1 LKIPGPDTVCRAIEE
16 EEEEEEE
23 EDIFTAANK
32 CFVNQASRFV

>member
-16 EEEEEEE
+16 VEEEEE